1 MYSLVNIAMVN
12 TMASYK
18 QLSDKELADL
28 YKSSANQEL
37 LATLFGRY
45 SDLLFGVCMKYLK
58 NTDAAADACTDIYV
72 ELVGKMLKHEVLQ
85 VKAWLH
91 TVARNHCLMKLRG
104 DKKMPIDEFP
114 DHLMQSEDDWH
125 PDKAVEREKK
135 LTSLED
141 CMETLKTEQRQA
153 VSLFYMEQKS
163 YNEIAELTGIPWN
176 NIRSHIQNGRR
187 NLKNCMDEH
196 ERAAQQ

>member
-1 MYSLVNIAMVN
+1 MTPLVNIATVN
-12 TMASYK
+12 AMASYK

-28 YKSSANQEL
+28 YKSSANQDL
-37 LATLFGRY
+37 LATLYSRY

-58 NTDAAADACTDIYV
+58 NTDAAADACADIYV

-104 DKKMPIDEFP
+104 DKKMPTDEFP
-114 DHLMQSEDDWH
+114 EHLMQSEADWH
-125 PDKAVEREKK
+125 PDNAVEREKK

-196 ERAAQQ
+196 ERAAQ

>member
-1 MYSLVNIAMVN
+1 MASLVNIATVN
-12 TMASYK
+12 AMASYK

-28 YKSSANQEL
+28 YKSSANQDL
-37 LATLFGRY
+37 LATLYGRY

-58 NTDAAADACTDIYV
+58 NADSAADACADIYV

-104 DKKMPIDEFP
+104 DKRMPTDEIEE
-114 DHLMQSEDDWH
+114 HLMQSEDDWH
-125 PDKAVEREKK
+125 PDNAVARENK

-153 VSLFYMEQKS
+153 VNLFYMEQKS
-163 YNEIAELTGIPWN
+163 YNEIADLTGIPWN

-196 ERAAQQ
+196 ERAAQ

>member
-1 MYSLVNIAMVN
+1 MVPLVNIATVN
-12 TMASYK
+12 AMASYN

-37 LATLFGRY
+37 LATLYGRY

-58 NTDAAADACTDIYV
+58 NADAAADACADIYV

-104 DKKMPIDEFP
+104 DKKMPTDEFP
-114 DHLMQSEDDWH
+114 DHLMQSEADWH
-125 PDKAVEREKK
+125 PDKAVERENK

-196 ERAAQQ
+196 ERAAQ

>member
-1 MYSLVNIAMVN
+1 MTPLVNIATVN
-12 TMASYK
+12 AMASYK

-28 YKSSANQEL
+28 YKSSANQDL
-37 LATLFGRY
+37 LATLYNRY
-45 SDLLFGVCMKYLK
+45 SDLLFGVSMKYLK
-58 NTDAAADACTDIYV
+58 NTDAASDACADIYV
-72 ELVGKMLKHEVLQ
+72 ELVGKMLKHEVIQ

-104 DKKMPIDEFP
+104 DKKMPTDEFP
-114 DHLMQSEDDWH
+114 EHLMQSEADWH
-125 PDKAVEREKK
+125 PDNAVERENK

-196 ERAAQQ
+196 ERAAQ